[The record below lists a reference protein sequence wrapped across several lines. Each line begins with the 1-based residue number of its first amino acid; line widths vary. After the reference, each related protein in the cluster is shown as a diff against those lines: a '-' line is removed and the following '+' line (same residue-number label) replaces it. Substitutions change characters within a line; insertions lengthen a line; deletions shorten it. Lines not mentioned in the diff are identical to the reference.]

1 VLKIILTVER
11 RDGERQDLQVFP
23 PAIIAFERYAK
34 MGISTAFSS
43 TDTKMEHLYY
53 LAWLA
58 ERDNGNVV
66 KPFDEW
72 AKTVA
77 DVEISNDL
85 KV

>member
-1 VLKIILTVER
+1 MLKIVLIVER
-11 RDGERQDLQVFP
+11 RDGEKTELPVYP

-34 MGISTAFSS
+34 MGISTAFS
-43 TDTKMEHLYY
+43 TNDTKMEHLYY

-58 ERDNGNVV
+58 ERDGGNVV

-72 AKTVA
+72 TKTVA
-77 DVEISNDL
+77 DVKISNDL

>member
-1 VLKIILTVER
+1 MLKIVLIIER
-11 RDGERQDLQVFP
+11 RDGEKTELPVYP

-34 MGISTAFSS
+34 MGISTAFS
-43 TDTKMEHLYY
+43 TNDTKMEHLYY

-58 ERDNGNVV
+58 ERDGGNVV

-72 AKTVA
+72 TKTVA